1 MKLSNLHP
9 LKAAKAVADGK
20 VMRNFAH
27 QFGLVY
33 FGNVQQGDEHQLV
46 RGVTLAVDHKDKHFM
61 VGNYK
66 GYDFTVLQRTVTL
79 GFPGQP
85 AKHCRWIIMQADLQ
99 QVVLPHILVAYGHQD
114 RLFFDTVAIKHANFQ
129 QIIPSAIENDH
140 EFLHNFRVFSAAEA
154 IDSVSDILHPPLRAT
169 IREYF
174 RHFDIEI
181 QGDQVIVYTMAT
193 LITPSLLQE
202 MLREVLW
209 LAQQFDSLPLPAF
222 RQSSIAH
229 IPPKE

>member
-9 LKAAKAVADGK
+9 LKAAKAMADGK
-20 VMRNFAH
+20 IMRDFAH

-33 FGNVQQGDEHQLV
+33 FGNVNHQEDEHQLV
-46 RGVTLAVDHKDKHFM
+46 RGITLAADHKDKHFM

-85 AKHCRWIIMQADLQ
+85 AKDCRWIIMQADLQ
-99 QVVLPHILVAYGHQD
+99 RVVLPHILVAYGHQE

-140 EFLHNFRVFSAAEA
+140 EFLHNFKVFAAAEA
-154 IDSVSDILHPPLRAT
+154 VDSVSDIFHSPLRAT

-174 RHFDIEI
+174 RHFDIEV

-193 LITPSLLQE
+193 IITPSLLQE

-209 LAQQFDSLPLPAF
+209 LAQQFDGLELYRHA
-222 RQSSIAH
+222 SIAH
-229 IPPKE
+229 LPPKE